1 MEKVVLVDKED
12 HKKGTEEKLKA
23 HKENKLHRAFSVVI
37 FNSDGELLLQKR
49 AQEKY
54 HSGGLWSNT
63 CCSHPAPGENLKE
76 SAEKRL
82 QEEMG
87 FETELSE
94 VYSFYYQKDFEGLSE
109 HEIDH
114 VFVGSFD
121 GDPDPDPSEAEDWRW
136 VEPEKLKKEINEEP
150 SRFSFWFQKIVAQ
163 IL

>member
-1 MEKVVLVDKED
+1 MEKVILVDKED
-12 HKKGTEEKLKA
+12 NKRGTEGKLKA
-23 HKENKLHRAFSVVI
+23 HEENELHRAFSVVV

-63 CCSHPAPGENLKE
+63 CCSHPTPGESLKE

-87 FETELSE
+87 FKTELSE

-114 VFVGSFD
+114 VFVGSFN

-136 VEPEKLKKEINEEP
+136 IDPEKLKEEINKEP
-150 SRFSFWFQKIVAQ
+150 SQFSFWFRKIVDQ